1 MQRYSKGASHC
12 VRLKQI
18 HPTQNLS
25 NKYPKSLFC
34 EHSLAI
40 VFLSDISCVR
50 SLRFSG
56 CCALLLAR
64 EDLWPNWLTNHPLL
78 FTNNVC
84 RETKQRNQDWT
95 SDSQSQS
102 RCGLAAVAVTAVT
115 GYLMQWLTNRSIV
128 PTHRLSSSNPL
139 GGELHNQWQPLD
151 ECRKTF
157 DFIVLYVYWRVVNIW
172 HAVLVKIVFMKLFSP
187 SFVI

>member
-1 MQRYSKGASHC
+1 M
-12 VRLKQI
+12 LKQI

-34 EHSLAI
+34 EHSSAI

-78 FTNNVC
+78 FTNND
-84 RETKQRNQDWT
+84 RRGTKQRNQDWT
-95 SDSQSQS
+95 FDSQLPT
-102 RCGLAAVAVTAVT
+102 RWWLTDVAVTAVT

-128 PTHRLSSSNPL
+128 PTHRLSSPNLL
-139 GGELHNQWQPLD
+139 GGELRNQWQLQPLD

-157 DFIVLYVYWRVVNIW
+157 DFIVLYGYWRVVNIW
-172 HAVLVKIVFMKLFSP
+172 HAMLVKIVFMKLFS
-187 SFVI
+187 SSVVI